1 MTVEYLRGY
10 RLLRQDPGF
19 WQKLLV
25 GSLILFSGVAVPLIG
40 QVVLQGWQSII
51 VRRIALG
58 HDGGPLPRLDW
69 DFNYLGKLLMEG
81 FKPLIVSILWSLP
94 AVIVALPFLVGGYLG
109 LLFGVVA
116 TAEDSGDA
124 SGPLTLAGSV
134 ASMFVGSLLML
145 LLLVP
150 ARVAALRAELAGD
163 LNEGLKFGEVMR
175 FTRQNLGT
183 LIKGELVLALVGA
196 VLGMIGLAC
205 CYVGVFAVAF
215 AGFVAQGV
223 FIAQVYRAH
232 VARGGEPFPTK
243 EVPVDA
249 LA

>member
-10 RLLRQDPGF
+10 RMLRQDPAF
-19 WQKLLV
+19 WQKLFV

-51 VRRIALG
+51 VRRIAQG
-58 HDGGPLPRLDW
+58 RDDGPLPRLDW

-94 AVIVALPFLVGGYLG
+94 AVIMAMPFLMGGYLG
-109 LLFGVVA
+109 LLYGVVA
-116 TAEDSGDA
+116 VAEGGDS
-124 SGPLTLAGSV
+124 SGPLALAGS
-134 ASMFVGSLLML
+134 AAALFFGSFLML
-145 LLLVP
+145 ILLVP
-150 ARVAALRAELAGD
+150 ARVAALRAELAAD

-196 VLGMIGLAC
+196 FLGTIGLAC

-223 FIAQVYRAH
+223 FIAQVYRSH
-232 VARGGEPFPTK
+232 VARGGEPFPMK
-243 EVPVDA
+243 EVPLDA
-249 LA
+249 TA